1 MKKLLGIVVLGLLLC
16 TSAYAKNLTFKPGSG
31 PLKLSENTVKIFY
44 IYLTE
49 KLSEDN
55 FQSWSSTF
63 SEENFKAKK
72 VPGSYMGHGVLDA
85 PYKPAYA
92 NYFIISDGKP
102 YILSY
107 GAPLSTLG
115 VYLSLTP
122 KAWWP
127 NVKGDLFAKEKKIVW
142 KGGKKRISRKISL
155 EELKV
160 TLKELGF
167 YDGD

>member
-1 MKKLLGIVVLGLLLC
+1 MKKAILIIILGLLLC
-16 TSAYAKNLTFKPGSG
+16 TSANAKKFKPGSG
-31 PLKLSENTVKIFY
+31 PLKLSDNNVKILY

-49 KLSEDN
+49 KLSKDN
-55 FQSWSSTF
+55 FQPWSFTF

-72 VPGSYMGHGVLDA
+72 VPGSYMGHVVLDA

-107 GAPLSTLG
+107 GTPLHTLPLG
-115 VYLSLTP
+115 V
-122 KAWWP
+122 KAGAFWS
-127 NVKGDLFAKEKKIVW
+127 NVEGDIFAQANKIVW